1 MHFCAKCSLLV
12 ISALVMGH
20 RERKKEQT
28 RRAIE
33 DAALRLFAERGF
45 SATTISDIAAAAD
58 IAPRTFFAYFPSKE
72 DVVFA
77 HFDDYTASL
86 QQRLDE
92 RAPDETT
99 FDALRSWIGDLI
111 DATDP
116 DEAERGAIR
125 KQLTCDNEGLEAHE
139 RHLMSRFEAL
149 IAASVARDLGAEP
162 DDLGP
167 RLVAAAAI
175 AALTSLEPPEPKDHA
190 APPSPEELA
199 VLDEAFAFLQGGIA
213 ALQERRGAAIP

>member
-1 MHFCAKCSLLV
+1 
-12 ISALVMGH
+12 MGH

-77 HFDDYTASL
+77 HFDEYAASL

-92 RAPDETT
+92 REPGETT
-99 FDALRSWIGDLI
+99 FDALRSWTGDLI
-111 DATDP
+111 DATEP
-116 DEAERGAIR
+116 EERERDAIR
-125 KQLTCDNEGLEAHE
+125 KQLTCDDEGLEAHE
-139 RHLMSRFEAL
+139 RHLMSRFETV
-149 IAASVARDLGAEP
+149 IAASVAQDLGDEP
-162 DDLGP
+162 GDLRP
-167 RLVAAAAI
+167 RLVAAAAL
-175 AALTSLEPPEPKDHA
+175 AALTSLEPPGPKDHTS
-190 APPSPEELA
+190 PPSAVELA
-199 VLDEAFAFLQGGIA
+199 VLDEAFAFLLGGIA
-213 ALQERRGAAIP
+213 ALQERRGAAAS